1 MKFSYKM
8 DVFRTVLNRGV
19 ETASVIFH
27 GTNVPAGRA
36 VPCRVGV
43 TVLRPIFW
51 PRYVELPTGS
61 LIAPLLIAPLKLC
74 TKWGGGG

>member
-1 MKFSYKM
+1 M

-27 GTNVPAGRA
+27 RTNVPAGRA

-51 PRYVELPTGS
+51 PRSKVELPAGS
-61 LIAPLLIAPLKLC
+61 PTAPLKLC
-74 TKWGGGG
+74 TKWGGGGLMKGKEG